1 MNVAEISVTKQNKE
15 LPWISNHLSCFQDK
29 KQSHFL
35 PLSDETKIDLKKA
48 DRGHPGMQI
57 QNINA
62 PVSSMVSSTVSSTSD
77 LEILKQQI
85 SAAYLTSEPDLVRD
99 LAQFADLTPAQSQN
113 IGQKT
118 AQMIR
123 DIRDKSDMLG
133 YVDQLMLEYSLSSE
147 EGIILMRIAEALLRT
162 PDQHTSALFVRDRL
176 LAGDWRAHRGQG
188 RTGKVNLTTEALN
201 FADRWIETTGG
212 SAGKSLI
219 AKLGDQVLLKALQQ
233 AMQIMGNHF
242 VLGHS
247 IEAALS
253 VSSGQKSRNLIGY
266 SYDMLGEA
274 AITEADANRYH
285 QAYLQAANALASQ
298 MDQNTDNWQAK
309 DGLSVKLSALHP
321 RYDLLQAESC
331 VPVLTSRVKDLA
343 LIAQKSGFGLTI
355 DAEEVERLEI
365 SFAVIEALLQDPDLQ
380 DWQGLSIVVQAYQRR
395 AMAVLRYL
403 IQLAKKHHRQLA
415 VRLVKGA
422 YWDREI
428 KRAQELGL
436 SSYPVFTRKEH
447 TDLSYLACAKL
458 LLSAP
463 DQIYPQFATHN
474 VQTALTILA
483 LATPEAEFEFQRL
496 HGMGAE
502 LHHHLQNEYG
512 KRSRVYAP
520 VGKHA
525 DLLPYLVRR
534 LLENGANSSF
544 VNQLYDPSV
553 SPADFTIL
561 PNDKAAPA
569 GYAQAE
575 RLTDPTD
582 QFQGARQSAKGIDIQ
597 QQAQMSEIDSWLA
610 AEYRQTVPHAA
621 LSAQAV
627 VNPARSQDVIGHI
640 TDTNLAEVKRLYQE
654 MSGQGWLDLAA
665 PDRGAILMR
674 AADLLEQEMSDFL
687 PILVREAGKIW
698 LDAVA
703 EIREAVDF
711 CRYYALQCQDQRLD
725 RREALGVVVC
735 ISPWNFPLAIFL
747 GQVCAALSV
756 GNQVIAKPAPQTPL
770 VAAKAIDLLY
780 RAGIPQQA
788 LKMVIGGAEVG
799 AALTAAPETS
809 GICFTGST
817 ASAKKI
823 AASLAETDR
832 CRVPLIAET
841 GGLNAMIIDST
852 ALLERAVTDVVASA
866 FQSAGQRCSAC
877 RIVCVQEDIADEF
890 IEMLQGAMLALKIG
904 DPVDPSID
912 IGPVIDQAAADKIA
926 AYIAAYPKQSVIAPL
941 ALPKDLKSDQFIVPV
956 AIEMTD
962 LAQIKEEI
970 FGPVLHIVRY
980 KAENFENLVSDIN
993 QLGYGLTLGLHTRID
1008 QRQQYV
1014 SEHAHIGNIY
1024 INRNQIGAIVG
1035 VQPFG
1040 GEGMSG
1046 TGPKAGGPYYL
1057 VQLTKARQDSEQKTD
1072 HRSSMTTIISDQDQ
1086 QQARILLEKCQQQ
1099 AASVPSTAKVKQV
1112 LGDLLKEDTQA
1123 QTEIFAEFQRD
1134 VAKKQALPGPTG
1146 EENSLRLTPRGVVL
1160 LRLTGNLPIDRQ
1172 QLAKLYASGNDIL
1185 IERTETDYCA
1195 FLADIGTD
1203 FEKKYQ
1209 MVSPEI
1215 FAALVAMDIQGVGL
1229 PWADATD
1236 LSDKILTREGAI
1248 LPIFAPEDPLCRYM
1262 VERTVS
1268 IDMTAAGGNVDLM
1281 ISG

>member
-1 MNVAEISVTKQNKE
+1 
-15 LPWISNHLSCFQDK
+15 
-29 KQSHFL
+29 
-35 PLSDETKIDLKKA
+35 
-48 DRGHPGMQI
+48 MQI

-62 PVSSMVSSTVSSTSD
+62 SVSSTSD
-77 LEILKQQI
+77 IEVLKQQI
-85 SAAYLTSEPDLVRD
+85 SAAYVTSEPELVRD
-99 LAQFADLTPAQSQN
+99 LAEFAALTPEQSQQ

-118 AQMIR
+118 AQMIT
-123 DIRDKSDMLG
+123 DIRDKSEMLG

-188 RTGKVNLTTEALN
+188 RTSKVNLTTEALN
-201 FADRWIETTGG
+201 FADRWIDLSGG

-219 AKLGDQVLLKALQQ
+219 AKLGDQLLLKALQQ

-242 VLGHS
+242 VLGHT
-247 IEAALS
+247 ITAALS
-253 VSSGQKSRNLIGY
+253 VSSSQKSRDLIGY

-274 AITEADANRYH
+274 AITEADAIRYH
-285 QAYLQAANALASQ
+285 QAYLEAAYALSNQ
-298 MDQNTDNWQAK
+298 IDRHNDQWQAK

-331 VPVLTSRVKDLA
+331 VPVLTSRVKELA

-365 SFAVIEALLQDPDLQ
+365 SFAVIEGLLQDPDLQ

-395 AMAVLRYL
+395 AMPVLRYL
-403 IQLAKKHHRQLA
+403 IQLAKDHHRQLA

-474 VQTALTILA
+474 VQTALTIIA
-483 LATPEAEFEFQRL
+483 LASPEAEFEFQRL
-496 HGMGAE
+496 HGMGAD
-502 LHHHLQNEYG
+502 LHAHLQNEYG
-512 KRSRVYAP
+512 KRSRIYAP
-520 VGKHA
+520 VGQHA

-569 GYAQAE
+569 GYGQAD

-597 QQAQMSEIDSWLA
+597 QQTQMREITSWLDN
-610 AEYRQTVPHAA
+610 YYQQNYSQQSGSKSDLPD
-621 LSAQAV
+621 QAV
-627 VNPARSQDVIGHI
+627 VNPARSQDVIGYVTEANPAKI
-640 TDTNLAEVKRLYQE
+640 KDLYQT
-654 MSGQGWLDLAA
+654 MSGQGWQDLS
-665 PDRGAILMR
+665 PSDRGAVLMR

-703 EIREAVDF
+703 EIREAIDF

-725 RREALGVVVC
+725 KREALGVIVC

-770 VAAKAIDLLY
+770 IAEKAIDLLY
-780 RAGIPQQA
+780 RAGIPQPA
-788 LKMVIGGAEVG
+788 LKLVVGGAEVG
-799 AALTAAPETS
+799 AALTSATDTS

-890 IEMLQGAMLALKIG
+890 TEMLQGAMQALKIG

-912 IGPVIDQAAADKIA
+912 IGPVIDQAAADKIT
-926 AYIAAYPKQSVIAPL
+926 AYIAAHANQSLIAPL
-941 ALPKDLKSDQFIVPV
+941 AVPKDLKSDQFIAPV
-956 AIEMTD
+956 VIELSD
-962 LAQIKEEI
+962 LHQVKEEI
-970 FGPVLHIVRY
+970 FGPVLHIIRY
-980 KAENFENLVSDIN
+980 KAENFEDLVSDIN

-1014 SEHAHIGNIY
+1014 SDHAHIGNIY

-1057 VQLTKARQDSEQKTD
+1057 LQLTKMCQDLAQITD
-1072 HRSSMTTIISDQDQ
+1072 HRVSITPILSDQNR
-1086 QQARILLEKCQQQ
+1086 QQARSLLEKCQQQ
-1099 AASVPSTAKVKQV
+1099 FLSVPSVAKVKHV
-1112 LGDLLKEDTQA
+1112 LTKLLQDNIEA
-1123 QTEIFAEFQRD
+1123 QTAIIAEFQRD
-1134 VAKKQALPGPTG
+1134 AAEKQALPGPTG
-1146 EENSLRLTPRGVVL
+1146 EDNSLRLTPRGVIL
-1160 LRLTGNLPIDRQ
+1160 LRLTGHLPIDRQ
-1172 QLAKLYASGNDIL
+1172 QLAKLYASGNYIV
-1185 IERTETDYCA
+1185 IERAETDYCA
-1195 FLADIGTD
+1195 FLTEIGSE
-1203 FEKKYQ
+1203 FGKKYQ
-1209 MVSPEI
+1209 IVEPEL
-1215 FAALVAMDIQGVGL
+1215 FAALAEMDIQGIGL
-1229 PWADATD
+1229 PWADQSE
-1236 LSDKILTREGAI
+1236 LSQKILTREGAI

-1262 VERTVS
+1262 VERTISV
-1268 IDMTAAGGNVDLM
+1268 DVTAAGGNVDLM
-1281 ISG
+1281 VAG